1 MTRRLTRR
9 AGATACTAAVVA
21 ALATTGAT
29 AAPAPPHPQSA
40 APARSAA
47 AAQPAT
53 TMLQAVQRD
62 LGLSAQQAQQRLAR
76 EATANTTDQTL
87 RTSLADSYG
96 GAHYDARR
104 GHLVVGVTDQAA
116 FDRVRAAGADPVL
129 VQHTAEQLNSSA
141 QALGRA
147 PAPEPVTGWYVDPVS
162 NKVVITTARGTAAQ
176 ATEFATSSGA
186 DPSAVRVDETSEQP
200 RTFADVVGGNGYTVN
215 NAARCSVGFSVE
227 GGFVSAGHCG
237 KAGDRTT
244 TPEGTVVDSRFPGND
259 YLKAQTAPSETPQ
272 PLVNNYQG
280 GTVPVA
286 GSTEAAVGTS
296 VCRSGS
302 TSGWHCGTVQAK
314 DQSVRYPEGEVNGLT
329 RTDVCAEPG
338 DSGGPFLAGDQAQG
352 TTSGG
357 SGDCVSGG
365 TTYFQPINPVLQ
377 ATGSRLLTR

>member
-1 MTRRLTRR
+1 MKRRLPPK
-9 AGATACTAAVVA
+9 AGTTACTAAAVA
-21 ALATTGAT
+21 ALAATGAT
-29 AAPAPPHPQSA
+29 AAPAPADPQS

-47 AAQPAT
+47 AGRPAT

-62 LGLSAQQAQQRLAR
+62 LGLSAEQAQQRLAR
-76 EATANTTDQTL
+76 EATANTTEQNL
-87 RTSLADSYG
+87 RTSLTDSYG
-96 GAHYDARR
+96 GAHYDAWR

-129 VQHTAEQLNSSA
+129 VQRTAEQLNSTA

-147 PAPEPVTGWYVDPVS
+147 PAPKPVTGWYVDPVS

-176 ATEFATSSGA
+176 ATEFATSSGV
-186 DPSAVRVDETSEQP
+186 DPSAVRVDETSESP
-200 RTFADVVGGNGYTVN
+200 RTFADVVGGNGYAIN

-237 KAGDRTT
+237 KPGDRTT

-259 YLKAQTAPSETPQ
+259 YLKAQTAPPETPQ

-280 GTVPVA
+280 GTAPVA

-296 VCRSGS
+296 VCRSGA

-365 TTYFQPINPVLQ
+365 TAYFQPINPVLQ